1 MTTSETLDPTPD
13 SAPDSGPGADG
24 GPPVGRGRGLDLVTT
39 GLAWIAILVAASLW
53 MAKPAILEDLDPDA
67 ADDAV
72 PVGMLVG
79 PQDELAG
86 RLTLGLDR
94 MMSGM
99 GGPDQ
104 AAPLV
109 TGSTAQQ
116 ISHAILTAAI
126 SGSEAAE
133 DELDDI
139 DADPVSDLLV
149 PDVRRAIAAMG
160 DGPPISEET
169 REALETRLGWFGTL
183 AGELDDPDSMATMAA
198 DAESSLSW
206 MLAVVGIFL
215 LAGLGGAVGLLVL
228 IVMLATDKVSFRL
241 PVVARHGIYAET
253 FAIWLLAMLVLQV
266 AAGLVATEST
276 ALLASVLAFFA
287 SLSALAWP
295 VIRGRAWSDVRTDL
309 GLVRPRLADLP
320 LGVATWSMAIPFL
333 TVGVI
338 LTLILTVISQF
349 ISGET
354 PQPSHPATEAAVG
367 AGTWQIV
374 QLFLLASI
382 AAPIVE
388 ETFFRGV
395 LFTHLR
401 SATGRWNQ
409 WLSFGLAALVSSL
422 LFAAIHP
429 QGLIFI
435 PPLAGLAMGFCVGR
449 AWQGSLIPSMV
460 AHGVSNALVMSLNV
474 ILFA

>member
-13 SAPDSGPGADG
+13 SAPDSGPDAGG
-24 GPPVGRGRGLDLVTT
+24 GPPVARGRGLDLVTT

-67 ADDAV
+67 AEDAV
-72 PVGMLVG
+72 PAGMLVG

-94 MMSGM
+94 LMPGM
-99 GGPDQ
+99 GGADQ
-104 AAPLV
+104 AAPLA
-109 TGSTAQQ
+109 TGSTAQR

-126 SGSEAAE
+126 SGPEAAGN
-133 DELDDI
+133 ELDGLEV
-139 DADPVSDLLV
+139 DPVSDLLV

-160 DGPPISEET
+160 DGPPISEAT
-169 REALETRLGWFGTL
+169 RAELETRLGWFGTL
-183 AGELDDPDSMATMAA
+183 AGELGDPDAVAGMAA
-198 DAESSLSW
+198 DAESSLYW
-206 MLAVVGIFL
+206 MLGVVGIFL
-215 LAGLGGAVGLLVL
+215 LAGLAGAVGLVVL
-228 IVMLATDKVSFRL
+228 IVMLATGGVSFRI
-241 PVVARHGIYAET
+241 PVVDRHGIYAET
-253 FAIWLLAMLVLQV
+253 FAIWLFAMLVLQV
-266 AAGLVATEST
+266 AAGLFATEST
-276 ALLASVLAFFA
+276 AMLASVLAFFA
-287 SLSALAWP
+287 SLTVLAWP

-309 GLVRPRLADLP
+309 GLIRPRLSDLP
-320 LGVATWSMAIPFL
+320 RGVATWSMAIPFL
-333 TVGVI
+333 AIGVI
-338 LTLILTVISQF
+338 ATLILTVISQF
-349 ISGET
+349 LSGET

-395 LFTHLR
+395 LLTHLR

>member
-1 MTTSETLDPTPD
+1 MTTSETPDPTPD
-13 SAPDSGPGADG
+13 PTPESAPVFGPGIDG
-24 GPPVGRGRGLDLVTT
+24 RPPAPRGRGLDLVTT
-39 GLAWIAILVAASLW
+39 GLAWIAIVVAASLW

-72 PVGMLVG
+72 PAGMLVG

-94 MMSGM
+94 LMPGM

-104 AAPLV
+104 AAPLA

-126 SGSEAAE
+126 SGPEAAE
-133 DELDDI
+133 DELGDI
-139 DADPVSDLLV
+139 DLLV
-149 PDVRRAIAAMG
+149 PDVRQAIAAMG
-160 DGPPISEET
+160 DGPPISDAT
-169 REALETRLGWFGTL
+169 RQALETRLGWFGAL
-183 AGELDDPDSMATMAA
+183 AGELGDPDAVAGMAA
-198 DAESSLSW
+198 EAESSLYW

-215 LAGLGGAVGLLVL
+215 FAGLAGAIGLVIL
-228 IVMLATDKVSFRL
+228 IVMIATGTLSFRI
-241 PVVARHGIYAET
+241 PVVERHGVYAET
-253 FAIWLLAMLVLQV
+253 FAIWLFAMLVLQV
-266 AAGLVATEST
+266 AAGLFATEST
-276 ALLASVLAFFA
+276 AMLASILAFFA
-287 SLSALAWP
+287 SVSVLAWP
-295 VIRGRAWSDVRTDL
+295 VIRGRAWSDIRTEL

-320 LGVATWSMAIPFL
+320 RGVATWSMAIPFL
-333 TVGVI
+333 AIGVI
-338 LTLILTVISQF
+338 ATLILTVISQF
-349 ISGET
+349 LSGEA

-409 WLSFGLAALVSSL
+409 WLSFGLAALVSSI